1 MKNLPETLDDASRI
15 LEDIIVEEA
24 IKNLEPTL
32 SYSLGDALRE
42 GSKVT
47 KQAKIW
53 PDKSETIH
61 GKACAN
67 TTILIALRARKL
79 V

>member
-53 PDKSETIH
+53 PTKETIH